1 MLEGIDPILSDD
13 GRLKV
18 MGRMEQTGQQVDTR
32 RRRAGAGALTGRGE
46 PGLHA
51 WLLIAALGLAV
62 GCAPEARLVEP
73 DEPRAPVEVRA
84 AVDRAVATT
93 GDLITYRV
101 TVEYATDFEVDVPE
115 AGAEIA
121 GFRIVE
127 LGRDKPVE
135 KRDRIIDE
143 RWYQLRAD
151 LVGSYVLPPVE
162 VRYRPRA
169 AAGEEPADWQVLSTS
184 EIFVEVE
191 SVLPLDGEAEDI
203 RGIKPL
209 RTIQRPAPW
218 LWIVLGLAA
227 AAVLGVVVWLYWR
240 YRSRRR
246 EQVPR
251 VPPHELAFA
260 ALEALRGVDFNDPV
274 AVRRFYFQLSAAVRA
289 YVEGRFGLNA
299 TDLTTEEIV
308 RGLPQLTDLDAEQ
321 NAVLK
326 SFLMDTDQVK
336 FAHHAPSEGEIES
349 AYERALSFVETTQLV
364 PENETEGVAA

>member
-1 MLEGIDPILSDD
+1 MVALSS
-13 GRLKV
+13 
-18 MGRMEQTGQQVDTR
+18 
-32 RRRAGAGALTGRGE
+32 
-46 PGLHA
+46 
-51 WLLIAALGLAV
+51 LI
-62 GCAPEARLVEP
+62 GCAPEAKRVVP

-101 TVEYATDFEVDVPE
+101 TVEHATGFEVEIPE
-115 AGAEIA
+115 AGAQIA

-127 LGRDKPVE
+127 LGSEKPLE
-135 KRDRIIDE
+135 KGERIIDE

-162 VRYRPRA
+162 VRYRPQA
-169 AAGEEPADWQVLSTS
+169 AAAEEPADWQMLSTS

-203 RGIKPL
+203 RGLKPL
-209 RTIQRPAPW
+209 RRVQRPAPW
-218 LWIVLGLAA
+218 LWIVVALASAGLLGAL
-227 AAVLGVVVWLYWR
+227 LWLYLR
-240 YRSRRR
+240 YRSRRQ
-246 EQVPR
+246 EQAPR

-260 ALEALRGVDFNDPV
+260 ALETLRAVDFDDPV
-274 AVRRFYFQLSAAVRA
+274 AVRRFYFQISEAVRT

-299 TDLTTEEIV
+299 TDLTTEEII
-308 RGLPQLTDLDAEQ
+308 RGLPQLSDLDAEQ

-349 AYERALSFVETTQLV
+349 AYERALSFVEATRPV
-364 PENETEGVAA
+364 PEDATEEVAA